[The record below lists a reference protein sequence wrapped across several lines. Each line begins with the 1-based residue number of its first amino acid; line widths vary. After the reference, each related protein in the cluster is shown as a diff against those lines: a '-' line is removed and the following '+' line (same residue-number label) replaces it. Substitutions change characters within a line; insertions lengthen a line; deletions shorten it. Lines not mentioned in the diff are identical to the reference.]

1 MIELIKKGGDFMENE
16 ANKEIDEKEKNEF
29 LAEVYRKL
37 EEAEESV
44 KNGEVYD
51 AWEMLEEIKKKY
63 NF

>member
-1 MIELIKKGGDFMENE
+1 MKQTKKSTR
-16 ANKEIDEKEKNEF
+16 KKKNEF

>member
-1 MIELIKKGGDFMENE
+1 MENE
-16 ANKEIDEKEKNEF
+16 ANKEIKKKEKNEF

>member
-1 MIELIKKGGDFMENE
+1 MSRCFVNIF
-16 ANKEIDEKEKNEF
+16 EIIFQRAISYRFTQKNEF

-51 AWEMLEEIKKKY
+51 AWEMLEKIKKRY